1 MVRKRVSVN
10 ELLLQD
16 MIAGEASEERIKQEE
31 DRLNNKIT
39 SSENDIVHNDSEVK
53 DTDAG
58 KENIKTSKKKK
69 ERGGYEELYLGYRPV
84 DKFNRQQ
91 IYIDGELYEKFAR
104 FLKVVGERKMSM
116 TSFVNNILSQH
127 WEDNKNTMSELYDKN
142 MNKPL

>member
-104 FLKVVGERKMSM
+104 FLKVVGDRKMSM

>member
-16 MIAGEASEERIKQEE
+16 MIAGEVSEERMKEE
-31 DRLNNKIT
+31 KDKFKNEIT
-39 SSENDIVHNDSEVK
+39 SSENDVANDESEVK
-53 DTDAG
+53 DTDTG
-58 KENIKTSKKKK
+58 KENIKTNKRKK

-104 FLKVVGERKMSM
+104 FLKVVGDRKMSM